1 MFSFLFFLSLTNCF
15 TCTCSGAG
23 LDVLWE
29 HTLCVLALENII
41 TVCNVDLQQ
50 ESLSLFPC
58 QAAWLPWLSGRNNR
72 SPISP
77 ICLLVAA
84 FHPHS
89 AVHLSVTDAPAGAGI
104 QRSDLSPLLLSGS
117 VSLRLPGLWIGWD
130 CDWHLFEQMWSPLS
144 ECDSLVSEHKC
155 VFKWRRLNVC
165 SFTIG
170 QDWLQTRWCSTSG
183 PQWTHT
189 WTNAH

>member
-1 MFSFLFFLSLTNCF
+1 MLDWTFSEN
-15 TCTCSGAG
+15 
-23 LDVLWE
+23 
-29 HTLCVLALENII
+29 TLCV
-41 TVCNVDLQQ
+41 C
-50 ESLSLFPC
+50 
-58 QAAWLPWLSGRNNR
+58 WLLRTSSQSVMWISNR
-72 SPISP
+72 SHSLYSHVRQPGFPDCQGEITDQSP

-130 CDWHLFEQMWSPLS
+130 SDWHLFEQMWSPLS